1 MKAMIGI
8 VADDITGANDIGI
21 MYAKAGLRTDVYTL
35 ESWNPAAA
43 AADRPDVLIIDTNS
57 RLDSPEEAYNKA
69 AAATRALREAGCD
82 HFVNKTCSVFRG
94 NIGPEFDAMLDEL
107 CASFAVVVL
116 GFPKNGRTTLGGVHY
131 VHGKLLEE
139 SEFRRDPVH
148 PMTESSLVSILQK
161 QTERPVALVPIG
173 VIDRGPDA
181 LRAEIDR
188 QRSACSYLILDVR
201 DQHSL
206 RIIAEATRNEPIL
219 CGSSA
224 LSEEAA
230 ALLTEKILDGD
241 AETGSGAARNGA
253 QGVGFGEM
261 NHSGEALQPAAEC
274 GVLCAAGSLM
284 PQTASQIAYARSK
297 GIAAFELDSLLLL
310 QPGEKEPHLER
321 LAELSSAELRAGRD
335 VLLHASNEPEKVAE
349 TKRIAKEHG
358 SGNTDISRVVSEALS
373 SVVAEVAERTGTRKL
388 LIAGGETSSAVC
400 AALSVSGLRL
410 LREIEPGLPS
420 CLALGGVP
428 YRLVLKS
435 GSFGSESFIVKA
447 IDHLKEMAE

>member
-1 MKAMIGI
+1 M
-8 VADDITGANDIGI
+8 
-21 MYAKAGLRTDVYTL
+21 
-35 ESWNPAAA
+35 
-43 AADRPDVLIIDTNS
+43 LIIDTNS
-57 RLDSPEEAYNKA
+57 RLDSPGEAYNKA
-69 AAATRALREAGCD
+69 AAATRALREAGCSR
-82 HFVNKTCSVFRG
+82 FINKTCSVFRG

-107 CASFAVVVL
+107 GSSFAVVVL
-116 GFPKNGRTTLGGVHY
+116 GFPKNGRKTLEGVHY

-139 SEFRRDPVH
+139 SEFRQDPVH

-161 QTERPVALVPIG
+161 QTERPVTMVPIE
-173 VIDRGPDA
+173 IIERGPDA

-188 QRSACSYLILDVR
+188 QRLTSSYLILDVR

-230 ALLTEKILDGD
+230 VLLAGKSMDG
-241 AETGSGAARNGA
+241 EVKTGSGTSSARLRDEGLIEKSHNVELSRPA
-253 QGVGFGEM
+253 LEVGI
-261 NHSGEALQPAAEC
+261 
-274 GVLCAAGSLM
+274 LCAAGSLM
-284 PQTASQIAYARSK
+284 PQTAAQIAFARSN
-297 GIAAFELDSLLLL
+297 GVAAFELDSLLLL
-310 QPGEKEPHLER
+310 QAGEKESHLER
-321 LAELSSAELRAGRD
+321 LVELASAEMRAGRD

-349 TKRIAKEHG
+349 TKRIAKELG

-373 SVVAEVAERTGTRKL
+373 SVVVEVAKWTGARKL
-388 LIAGGETSSAVC
+388 LVAGGETSAAVC
-400 AALSVSGLRL
+400 AALGVAGLRL

-447 IDHLKEMAE
+447 IDHLKQMLE